1 MEWLTW
7 AVIAV
12 FVGWVFFQTVR
23 VVPQREVF
31 VVERLGKFYK
41 SLEAGFH
48 ILIPFIDKVS
58 YKHTLKEQ
66 TIDVPSQSCITADNI
81 AVEIDGICTYRFR
94 MLRLRAMVFRIT
106 DTLLHSLRKR
116 HCVQRSVESNSI
128 ERSKSG
134 TQSMRRSCRP
144 SIKRR
149 IHGA

>member
-31 VVERLGKFYK
+31 VVERLGKYYK

-58 YKHTLKEQ
+58 YKHTMKEQ

-81 AVEIDGICTYRFR
+81 AVEIDGILYLQVQEQRFGYPQP
-94 MLRLRAMVFRIT
+94 MKMVTLRHVHLM
-106 DTLLHSLRKR
+106 S
-116 HCVQRSVESNSI
+116 
-128 ERSKSG
+128 
-134 TQSMRRSCRP
+134 RP
-144 SIKRR
+144 SNYQLSMPELMPIL
-149 IHGA
+149 

>member
-81 AVEIDGICTYRFR
+81 AVEIDDRFP
-94 MLRLRAMVFRIT
+94 LRCY
-106 DTLLHSLRKR
+106 LL
-116 HCVQRSVESNSI
+116 
-128 ERSKSG
+128 
-134 TQSMRRSCRP
+134 
-144 SIKRR
+144 
-149 IHGA
+149 

>member
-7 AVIAV
+7 ALIAV

-31 VVERLGKFYK
+31 VVERLGRFYK

-66 TIDVPSQSCITADNI
+66 TIDVPSQRLYYQRQYRSRNRWHF
-81 AVEIDGICTYRFR
+81 VPPGSGCTGCELWYSG
-94 MLRLRAMVFRIT
+94 L
-106 DTLLHSLRKR
+106 SLRFLT
-116 HCVQRSVESNSI
+116 VGSNDASF
-128 ERSKSG
+128 RNR
-134 TQSMRRSCRP
+134 TN
-144 SIKRR
+144 
-149 IHGA
+149 

>member
-1 MEWLTW
+1 MVDL
-7 AVIAV
+7 
-12 FVGWVFFQTVR
+12 GGNCSLCRWVFFQTVR

-81 AVEIDGICTYRFR
+81 AVEIDGILYPGQDAQAASYGIQDYRYATSQLAQTT
-94 MLRLRAMVFRIT
+94 LRSEIGRP
-106 DTLLHSLRKR
+106 
-116 HCVQRSVESNSI
+116 NSI

-134 TQSMRRSCRP
+134 TQSMRR
-144 SIKRR
+144 
-149 IHGA
+149 